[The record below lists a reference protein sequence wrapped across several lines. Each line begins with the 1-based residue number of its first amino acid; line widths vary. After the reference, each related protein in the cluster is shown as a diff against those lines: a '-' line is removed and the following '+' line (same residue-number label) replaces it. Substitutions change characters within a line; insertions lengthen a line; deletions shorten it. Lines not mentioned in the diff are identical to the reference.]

1 MVVRR
6 AKVKT
11 GVVRY
16 THTHAVETRAW
27 KHAYTHMYTRAETRR
42 STRAHTY
49 THTYTH
55 THVYVRVECAR
66 RLKRDEVM
74 TLARLARTLI
84 ETS

>member
-1 MVVRR
+1 MRR

-55 THVYVRVECAR
+55 THTRVCACRVCEEVEER
-66 RLKRDEVM
+66 RSNDS
-74 TLARLARTLI
+74 RT
-84 ETS
+84 TRSHVN